1 MNWVIMLIIALVV
14 SYLIGSINFALIVS
28 KIFVKKD
35 VRKMGSG
42 NAGMTNVIRTVGIV
56 PGIITFVGDFGKG
69 LAAPLIAKFLLF
81 PYIAENAPDFIANF
95 LTPEYGVYFCGF
107 LCIIGH
113 AYPIFFGFRGG
124 KGVSTSIAVLFC
136 INWIV
141 AAFVLTTFLV
151 LFLITKIIS
160 IGSVLGAVEFPI
172 FNIAD
177 IFLTLGCIALGVYI
191 LFLHD
196 RAAAGERIPSGRGFA
211 VVASADKCLK
221 AENGK
226 VTELKDEN
234 GKV

>member
-1 MNWVIMLIIALVV
+1 MLIIALVV

-113 AYPIFFGFRGG
+113 AYPIFFVFRGG

-172 FNIAD
+172 FN
-177 IFLTLGCIALGVYI
+177 FLINYNKGLDTIELVYI
-191 LFLHD
+191 VVLSVLIASLVFLKHKD
-196 RAAAGERIPSGRGFA
+196 NIIRLNKGEEKQLS
-211 VVASADKCLK
+211 SHK
-221 AENGK
+221 
-226 VTELKDEN
+226 
-234 GKV
+234 

>member
-172 FNIAD
+172 FN
-177 IFLTLGCIALGVYI
+177 FLINYNKGLDTIELVYI
-191 LFLHD
+191 VVLSVLIASLVFLKHKD
-196 RAAAGERIPSGRGFA
+196 NIIRLNKGEEKQLS
-211 VVASADKCLK
+211 SHK
-221 AENGK
+221 
-226 VTELKDEN
+226 
-234 GKV
+234 

>member
-1 MNWVIMLIIALVV
+1 MNWIIMLIIAIIV

-42 NAGMTNVIRTVGIV
+42 NAGMTNVIRTVGIL

-69 LAAPLIAKFLLF
+69 LAAPLIANFLLF
-81 PYIAENAPDFIANF
+81 PYIAEYAPDFIANF
-95 LTPEYGVYFCGF
+95 LTPEYGMYICGMF
-107 LCIIGH
+107 CIIGH

-124 KGVSTSIAVLFC
+124 KGVSTSIAVLYC

-141 AAFVLTTFLV
+141 ATFVLITFLV

-172 FNIAD
+172 FN
-177 IFLTLGCIALGVYI
+177 FLINYNKGLDTTELVYI
-191 LFLHD
+191 VVLSIVIASLVFLKHKD
-196 RAAAGERIPSGRGFA
+196 NIIRLNKGEEKQLSSR
-211 VVASADKCLK
+211 K
-221 AENGK
+221 
-226 VTELKDEN
+226 
-234 GKV
+234 

>member
-69 LAAPLIAKFLLF
+69 LAAPLIAKFLFF

-172 FNIAD
+172 FN
-177 IFLTLGCIALGVYI
+177 FLINYNKGLDTIELVYI
-191 LFLHD
+191 VVLSVLIASLVFLKHKD
-196 RAAAGERIPSGRGFA
+196 NIIRLNKGEEKQLS
-211 VVASADKCLK
+211 SHK
-221 AENGK
+221 
-226 VTELKDEN
+226 
-234 GKV
+234 

>member
-141 AAFVLTTFLV
+141 ATFVLTTFLV

-172 FNIAD
+172 FN
-177 IFLTLGCIALGVYI
+177 FLINYNKGLDTIELVYI
-191 LFLHD
+191 VVLSVAIASLVFLKHKD
-196 RAAAGERIPSGRGFA
+196 NIIRLNKGEEKQLS
-211 VVASADKCLK
+211 SHK
-221 AENGK
+221 
-226 VTELKDEN
+226 
-234 GKV
+234 

>member
-1 MNWVIMLIIALVV
+1 MNWVIMLIIALVS

-141 AAFVLTTFLV
+141 ATFVLTTFLV

-172 FNIAD
+172 FN
-177 IFLTLGCIALGVYI
+177 FLINYNKGLDTIELVYI
-191 LFLHD
+191 VVLSVLIASLVFLKHKD
-196 RAAAGERIPSGRGFA
+196 NIIRLNKGEEKQLS
-211 VVASADKCLK
+211 SHK
-221 AENGK
+221 
-226 VTELKDEN
+226 
-234 GKV
+234 

>member
-172 FNIAD
+172 FN
-177 IFLTLGCIALGVYI
+177 FLINYNKGLDTIELVYI
-191 LFLHD
+191 VVLSVLIASLVFLKHKD
-196 RAAAGERIPSGRGFA
+196 NIIRLSKGEEKQLS
-211 VVASADKCLK
+211 SHK
-221 AENGK
+221 
-226 VTELKDEN
+226 
-234 GKV
+234 

>member
-141 AAFVLTTFLV
+141 AAFVLTTFMV

-172 FNIAD
+172 FN
-177 IFLTLGCIALGVYI
+177 FLINYNKGLDTIELVYI
-191 LFLHD
+191 VVLSVLIASLVFLKHKD
-196 RAAAGERIPSGRGFA
+196 NIIRLNKGEEKQLS
-211 VVASADKCLK
+211 SHK
-221 AENGK
+221 
-226 VTELKDEN
+226 
-234 GKV
+234 

>member
-141 AAFVLTTFLV
+141 AAFVLITFLV

-172 FNIAD
+172 FN
-177 IFLTLGCIALGVYI
+177 FLINYNKGLDTIELVYI
-191 LFLHD
+191 VVLSVLIASLVFLKHKD
-196 RAAAGERIPSGRGFA
+196 NIIRLNKGEEKQLS
-211 VVASADKCLK
+211 SHK
-221 AENGK
+221 
-226 VTELKDEN
+226 
-234 GKV
+234 

>member
-141 AAFVLTTFLV
+141 ATFVLTTFLV

-172 FNIAD
+172 FN
-177 IFLTLGCIALGVYI
+177 FLINYNKGLDTIELVYI
-191 LFLHD
+191 VVLSVLIASLVFLKHKD
-196 RAAAGERIPSGRGFA
+196 NIIRLNKGEEKQLSSR
-211 VVASADKCLK
+211 K
-221 AENGK
+221 
-226 VTELKDEN
+226 
-234 GKV
+234 

>member
-69 LAAPLIAKFLLF
+69 LATPLIAKFLLF

-172 FNIAD
+172 FN
-177 IFLTLGCIALGVYI
+177 FLINYNKGLDTIELVYI
-191 LFLHD
+191 VVLSVLIASLVFLKHKD
-196 RAAAGERIPSGRGFA
+196 NIIRLNKGEEKQLS
-211 VVASADKCLK
+211 SHK
-221 AENGK
+221 
-226 VTELKDEN
+226 
-234 GKV
+234 

>member
-69 LAAPLIAKFLLF
+69 LAAQLIAKFLFF

-172 FNIAD
+172 FN
-177 IFLTLGCIALGVYI
+177 FLINYNKDLDTIELVYI
-191 LFLHD
+191 VVLSVAIASLVFLKHKD
-196 RAAAGERIPSGRGFA
+196 NIIRLNKGEEKQLS
-211 VVASADKCLK
+211 SHK
-221 AENGK
+221 
-226 VTELKDEN
+226 
-234 GKV
+234 

>member
-35 VRKMGSG
+35 VRKMGSD

-172 FNIAD
+172 FN
-177 IFLTLGCIALGVYI
+177 FLINYNKGLDTIELVYI
-191 LFLHD
+191 VVLSVAIASLVFLKHKD
-196 RAAAGERIPSGRGFA
+196 NIIRLNKGEEKQLS
-211 VVASADKCLK
+211 SHK
-221 AENGK
+221 
-226 VTELKDEN
+226 
-234 GKV
+234 

>member
-172 FNIAD
+172 FN
-177 IFLTLGCIALGVYI
+177 FLINYNKGLDTIELVYI
-191 LFLHD
+191 VVLSALIASLVFLKHKD
-196 RAAAGERIPSGRGFA
+196 NIIRLNKGEEKQLS
-211 VVASADKCLK
+211 SHK
-221 AENGK
+221 
-226 VTELKDEN
+226 
-234 GKV
+234 

>member
-1 MNWVIMLIIALVV
+1 
-14 SYLIGSINFALIVS
+14 
-28 KIFVKKD
+28 
-35 VRKMGSG
+35 MGSG

-172 FNIAD
+172 FN
-177 IFLTLGCIALGVYI
+177 FLINYNKGLDTIELVYI
-191 LFLHD
+191 VVLSVLIASLVFLKHKD
-196 RAAAGERIPSGRGFA
+196 NIIRLNKGEEKQLS
-211 VVASADKCLK
+211 SHK
-221 AENGK
+221 
-226 VTELKDEN
+226 
-234 GKV
+234 

>member
-69 LAAPLIAKFLLF
+69 FAAPLIAKFLLF

-172 FNIAD
+172 FN
-177 IFLTLGCIALGVYI
+177 FLINYNKGLDTIELVYI
-191 LFLHD
+191 VVLSVLIASLVFLKHKD
-196 RAAAGERIPSGRGFA
+196 NIIRLNKGEEKQLS
-211 VVASADKCLK
+211 SHK
-221 AENGK
+221 
-226 VTELKDEN
+226 
-234 GKV
+234 

>member
-136 INWIV
+136 INLIV

-172 FNIAD
+172 FN
-177 IFLTLGCIALGVYI
+177 FLINYNKGLDTIELVYI
-191 LFLHD
+191 VVLSVLIASLVFLKHKD
-196 RAAAGERIPSGRGFA
+196 NIIRLNKGEEKQLS
-211 VVASADKCLK
+211 SHK
-221 AENGK
+221 
-226 VTELKDEN
+226 
-234 GKV
+234 

>member
-1 MNWVIMLIIALVV
+1 MNWVIMLIIALVS

-95 LTPEYGVYFCGF
+95 LTPEYGMYFCGL

-172 FNIAD
+172 FN
-177 IFLTLGCIALGVYI
+177 FLINYNKGLDTIELVYI
-191 LFLHD
+191 VVLSVLIASLVFLKHKD
-196 RAAAGERIPSGRGFA
+196 NIIRLNKGEEKQLS
-211 VVASADKCLK
+211 SHK
-221 AENGK
+221 
-226 VTELKDEN
+226 
-234 GKV
+234 

>member
-95 LTPEYGVYFCGF
+95 LTPEYGMYFCGL

-141 AAFVLTTFLV
+141 ATFVLTTFLV

-172 FNIAD
+172 FN
-177 IFLTLGCIALGVYI
+177 FLINYNKGLDTIELVYI
-191 LFLHD
+191 VVLSVLIASLVFLKHKD
-196 RAAAGERIPSGRGFA
+196 NIIRLNKGEEKQLS
-211 VVASADKCLK
+211 SHK
-221 AENGK
+221 
-226 VTELKDEN
+226 
-234 GKV
+234 

>member
-1 MNWVIMLIIALVV
+1 
-14 SYLIGSINFALIVS
+14 
-28 KIFVKKD
+28 
-35 VRKMGSG
+35 MGSG

-141 AAFVLTTFLV
+141 ATFVLTTFLV

-172 FNIAD
+172 FN
-177 IFLTLGCIALGVYI
+177 FLINYNKGLDTIELVYI
-191 LFLHD
+191 VVLSVLIASLVFLKHKD
-196 RAAAGERIPSGRGFA
+196 NIIRLNKGEEKQLS
-211 VVASADKCLK
+211 SHK
-221 AENGK
+221 
-226 VTELKDEN
+226 
-234 GKV
+234 

>member
-1 MNWVIMLIIALVV
+1 MNWVLMFISALLT
-14 SYLIGSINFALIVS
+14 SYIIGSVNFALIVS
-28 KIFVKKD
+28 KVFVRQD

-69 LAAPLIAKFLLF
+69 LAAPLIGKYLF
-81 PYIAENAPDFIANF
+81 FPFIAENAPDFIADF
-95 LTPEYGVYFCGF
+95 LTPEYGMYFCGI

-141 AAFVLTTFLV
+141 AAFVLTTFLI

-160 IGSVLGAVEFPI
+160 VGSIIGAVEFTI
-172 FNIAD
+172 YNLLINLNKGLDAAEL
-177 IFLTLGCIALGVYI
+177 IYVVILSAIISALVI
-191 LFLHD
+191 CKH
-196 RAAAGERIPSGRGFA
+196 
-211 VVASADKCLK
+211 
-221 AENGK
+221 
-226 VTELKDEN
+226 
-234 GKV
+234 

>member
-81 PYIAENAPDFIANF
+81 PYIAENATDFIANF

-172 FNIAD
+172 FN
-177 IFLTLGCIALGVYI
+177 FLINYNKGLDTIELVYI
-191 LFLHD
+191 VVLSVLIASLVFLKHKD
-196 RAAAGERIPSGRGFA
+196 NIIRLNKGEEKQLS
-211 VVASADKCLK
+211 SHK
-221 AENGK
+221 
-226 VTELKDEN
+226 
-234 GKV
+234 

>member
-141 AAFVLTTFLV
+141 ATFVLTTFLV

-172 FNIAD
+172 FN
-177 IFLTLGCIALGVYI
+177 FLINYNKGLDTIELVYI
-191 LFLHD
+191 VVLSVLIASLVFLKHKD
-196 RAAAGERIPSGRGFA
+196 NIIRLNKGEEKQLS
-211 VVASADKCLK
+211 SHK
-221 AENGK
+221 
-226 VTELKDEN
+226 
-234 GKV
+234 

>member
-141 AAFVLTTFLV
+141 ATFVLTTFLV

-172 FNIAD
+172 FN
-177 IFLTLGCIALGVYI
+177 FLINYNKGLDTIELVYI
-191 LFLHD
+191 VVLSALIASLVFLKHKD
-196 RAAAGERIPSGRGFA
+196 NIIRLNKGEEKQLS
-211 VVASADKCLK
+211 SHK
-221 AENGK
+221 
-226 VTELKDEN
+226 
-234 GKV
+234 

>member
-172 FNIAD
+172 FN
-177 IFLTLGCIALGVYI
+177 FLINYNKGLDTIELVYI
-191 LFLHD
+191 VVLSVLIASLVFLKHKD
-196 RAAAGERIPSGRGFA
+196 NIIRLNKGEEKQLSSR
-211 VVASADKCLK
+211 K
-221 AENGK
+221 
-226 VTELKDEN
+226 
-234 GKV
+234 

>member
-81 PYIAENAPDFIANF
+81 PYISENAPDFIANF

-172 FNIAD
+172 FN
-177 IFLTLGCIALGVYI
+177 FLINYNKGLDTIELVYI
-191 LFLHD
+191 VVLSVLIASLVFLKHKD
-196 RAAAGERIPSGRGFA
+196 NIIRLNKGEEKQLS
-211 VVASADKCLK
+211 SHK
-221 AENGK
+221 
-226 VTELKDEN
+226 
-234 GKV
+234 

>member
-1 MNWVIMLIIALVV
+1 MNWIIMLIIALVS

-172 FNIAD
+172 FN
-177 IFLTLGCIALGVYI
+177 FLINYNKGLDTIELVYI
-191 LFLHD
+191 VVLSVLIASLVFLKHKD
-196 RAAAGERIPSGRGFA
+196 NIIRLNKGEEKQLS
-211 VVASADKCLK
+211 SHK
-221 AENGK
+221 
-226 VTELKDEN
+226 
-234 GKV
+234 